1 MRRSLLTA
9 LTWCTVIAAV
19 LSAVL
24 LALTEGDPLPRDS
37 SGTPAAAAARR

>member
-19 LSAVL
+19 GSAVL
-24 LALTEGDPLPRDS
+24 LAISDSDPLPRAPAS
-37 SGTPAAAAARR
+37 ARPAATAGR

>member
-19 LSAVL
+19 LSALL
-24 LALTEGDPLPRDS
+24 LALTEGDPLPHAS
-37 SGTPAAAAARR
+37 SSRPAAAAGR